1 MNYTSFSDYAKS
13 VYGDKVYKLSIEG
26 GITCPN
32 RDGTLG
38 YGGCIYCGAKG
49 SGDFAECE
57 DSVTSQ
63 LERAKKRVASKCK
76 SGKYIAYFQSFT
88 VTYLPISEF
97 EKKIFEALSLDYI
110 VGISLATRPDC
121 LPDDVLDVIERA
133 NRIKPVIVELGL
145 QTIHEDTALYIRRG
159 YKLPIFDEAVAKLKK
174 IGVHT
179 VAHLI
184 VGLPGE
190 SADMIKQ
197 SALYAAKH
205 CDGIKLQML
214 HILKGTDLEKDYKE
228 GKFSLF
234 SLEEYS
240 ALICDILSILPTNT
254 VIHRLTGDGDKNEL
268 IAPMW
273 TANKKL
279 VINTLREA
287 IQNTDKKQS
296 H

>member
-1 MNYTSFSDYAKS
+1 MNYISFSDYAKS

-26 GITCPN
+26 GTTCPN
-32 RDGTLG
+32 RDGTIG
-38 YGGCIYCGAKG
+38 YGGCIYCSAKG
-49 SGDFAECE
+49 SGNFAESK
-57 DSVTSQ
+57 DSVTAQ
-63 LERAKKRVASKCK
+63 LERAKKRVLSKCK

-88 VTYLPISEF
+88 VTHLPLEVF
-97 EKKIFEALSLDYI
+97 EEKIFEALSLDYI

-121 LPDDVLDVIERA
+121 LSDAVIGVIERA
-133 NRIKPVIVELGL
+133 NKIKPVMVELGL
-145 QTIHEDTALYIRRG
+145 QTIHENTALYIRRG
-159 YKLPIFDEAVAKLKK
+159 YELKIFDEAVAKLKK

-190 SADMIKQ
+190 SRDMIKQ
-197 SALYAAKH
+197 SAIYAAKH

-214 HILKGTDLEKDYKE
+214 HVLKETDLEKDYNA

-234 SLEEYS
+234 SLDEY
-240 ALICDILSILPTNT
+240 ATLICDILSALPHGT
-254 VIHRLTGDGDKNEL
+254 VIHRLTGDGDKKEL

-279 VINTLREA
+279 VINTLNTA
-287 IQNTDKKQS
+287 IKNTVHK
-296 H
+296 

>member
-1 MNYTSFSDYAKS
+1 MNYISFSDYAKS

-26 GITCPN
+26 GTTCPN
-32 RDGTLG
+32 RDGTVG
-38 YGGCIYCGAKG
+38 YGGCIYCSAKG
-49 SGDFAECE
+49 SGNFAENGE
-57 DSVTSQ
+57 SVTSQ
-63 LERAKKRVASKCK
+63 LERAKKRVAAKCK

-88 VTYLPISEF
+88 VTYLPLNEF
-97 EKKIFEALSLDYI
+97 KKKVFEALSLDYI

-121 LPDDVLDVIERA
+121 LPDSVMDIIERA
-133 NRIKPVIVELGL
+133 NKIKPVTVELGL
-145 QTIHEDTALYIRRG
+145 QTMHEDSATYIRRG
-159 YKLPIFDEAVAKLKK
+159 YKLHVFEEAVEKLKR

-190 SADMIKQ
+190 SANMIKQ
-197 SALYAAKH
+197 SALYAAQH

-214 HILKGTDLEKDYKE
+214 HVLRDTDLEKDYNE

-234 SLEEYS
+234 TLEEYTQI
-240 ALICDILSILPTNT
+240 ICDILSELPEKT

-287 IQNTDKKQS
+287 IKNTVHK
-296 H
+296 

>member
-1 MNYTSFSDYAKS
+1 MNYISFSVYAKS

-26 GITCPN
+26 GTTCPN
-32 RDGTLG
+32 RDGTVG
-38 YGGCIYCGAKG
+38 YGGCIYCSSKG
-49 SGDFAECE
+49 SGNFAEGGE
-57 DSVTSQ
+57 SVTSQ
-63 LERAKKRVASKCK
+63 LERAKKRVAVKCK

-88 VTYLPISEF
+88 VTYLPLNEF
-97 EKKIFEALSLDYI
+97 KKKIFEALSLDYI

-121 LPDDVLDVIERA
+121 LPDSIMDVIEQA
-133 NRIKPVIVELGL
+133 NKIKPVTVELGL
-145 QTIHEDTALYIRRG
+145 QTIHEDTARYIRRG
-159 YKLPIFDEAVAKLKK
+159 YELPVFEKAVAKLKK

-179 VAHLI
+179 VTHLI

-197 SALYAAKH
+197 SALYAAKR

-234 SLEEYS
+234 TLEEYTQI
-240 ALICDILSILPTNT
+240 ICDILSELPEKT

-287 IQNTDKKQS
+287 IKNTVHK
-296 H
+296 